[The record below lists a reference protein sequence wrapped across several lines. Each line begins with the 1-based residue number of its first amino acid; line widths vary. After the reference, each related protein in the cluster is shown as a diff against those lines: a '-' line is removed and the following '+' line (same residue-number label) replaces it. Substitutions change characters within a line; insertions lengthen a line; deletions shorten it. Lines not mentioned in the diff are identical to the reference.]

1 MSFFQAIQ
9 TIAPL
14 SVLFNVAAFIVA
26 LLLIV
31 FIHEFGH
38 YIVAR
43 WCGVKSD
50 VFSVGFGKEIWGY
63 TDKRGTRWKLAPWPI
78 GGYVKFAGDA
88 NAASKPDLSEE
99 AKSTAGSLHAQP
111 VLQRAAIVA
120 AGPVANFILAIF
132 LFAVGYMVVGTSYMR
147 PIVDTILP
155 GSPAELSGIK
165 PGDEITNIDGVA
177 VTNFES
183 IPEMVMFRPDET
195 LVVSIKRDGAPI
207 TLSVLAKA
215 KEVKDSF
222 GGTIRFGQLG
232 IGHNKRGD
240 EPLIE
245 RQPPHIALQKG
256 VERTWFIIATTGKTL
271 KKLFMGTESVK
282 RIGGAIS
289 IGKGAGDAASD
300 GVMTFISFI
309 AFLSVSIGIVN
320 LLPIPMLD
328 GGHLLFYAIE
338 ALRGKPL
345 GPLAQEWGYRIGFT
359 CVVMLM
365 LLGLFNDT
373 GRVANVLFGT

>member
-1 MSFFQAIQ
+1 MSFLQALQNIS
-9 TIAPL
+9 PL
-14 SVLFNVAAFIVA
+14 VVLFNLAAFFVA

-31 FIHEFGH
+31 FVHEFGH

-50 VFSVGFGKEIWGY
+50 VFSVGFGKELFGF
-63 TDKRGTRWKLAPWPI
+63 TDKHGTRWKWALWPI

-88 NAASKPDLSEE
+88 NAASQPDSRGES
-99 AKSTAGSLHAQP
+99 KNTAGSLHSQP
-111 VLQRAAIVA
+111 VLQRSAIVA
-120 AGPVANFILAIF
+120 AGPIANFILAVVIF
-132 LFAVGYMVVGTSYMR
+132 ALGFMIVGSGYMR
-147 PIVDTILP
+147 PIVDEILA
-155 GSPAELSGIK
+155 GSPAEIAGIK
-165 PGDEITNIDGVA
+165 PGDEITSIDGTA
-177 VTNFES
+177 IKNYRTIQE
-183 IPEMVMFRPDET
+183 IVMFRPDET
-195 LVVSIKRDGAPI
+195 VVVGIMRDGAAM
-207 TLSVLAKA
+207 TLNVLAKA
-215 KEVKDSF
+215 REIKDDF
-222 GGTIRFGQLG
+222 GGTVRIGQMG
-232 IGHNKRGD
+232 ISHNKRSD

-245 RQPPHIALQKG
+245 RLPPHLALMKG
-256 VERTWFIIATTGKTL
+256 AERTWFIISTTGKTL
-271 KKLFMGTESVK
+271 KKLFLGTESVK

-300 GVMTFISFI
+300 GPMAFVTFI

-328 GGHLLFYAIE
+328 GGHLVFYAIE

-345 GPLAQEWGYRIGFT
+345 GPVAQEWGFRIGLT

-373 GRVANVLFGT
+373 GRVINVVFGT

>member
-1 MSFFQAIQ
+1 MTFLQAIQ
-9 TIAPL
+9 NISPL
-14 SVLFNVAAFIVA
+14 LVLFNIAAFIVA

-31 FIHEFGH
+31 FVHEYGH

-43 WCGVKSD
+43 WCGVKSE
-50 VFSVGFGKEIWGY
+50 VFSVGFGKELWGR
-63 TDKRGTRWKLAPWPI
+63 TDKRGTRWKLALWPI

-99 AKSTAGSLHAQP
+99 GKSTAGSLHAQP

-120 AGPVANFILAIF
+120 AGPIANFILAIF
-132 LFAVGYMVVGTSYMR
+132 FFAAGYMIVGSQYLR
-147 PIVDTILP
+147 PIVDDIMP
-155 GSPAELSGIK
+155 GSAAEAAGIK
-165 PGDEITNIDGVA
+165 KGDEIISIDGKTITTYQGIQEA
-177 VTNFES
+177 
-183 IPEMVMFRPDET
+183 VMFRPDEKM
-195 LVVSIKRDGAPI
+195 LVSVKREGAVVNLDVTP
-207 TLSVLAKA
+207 KA
-215 KEVKDSF
+215 KEIRDDF
-222 GGTIRFGQLG
+222 GGTFRIGQMG
-232 IGHNKRGD
+232 ITHNKRSD
-240 EPLIE
+240 EPLVE
-245 RQPPHIALQKG
+245 RLPPHMALAKG
-256 VERTWFIIATTGKTL
+256 AERTWFIISMTGKTI
-271 KKLFMGTESVK
+271 KKLFLGTESVK

-300 GVMTFISFI
+300 GPMAFVSFI

-328 GGHLLFYAIE
+328 GGHLVFYAIE

-345 GPLAQEWGYRIGFT
+345 GPVAQEWGFRIGFT

>member
-1 MSFFQAIQ
+1 MSFLQVMQNISPFV
-9 TIAPL
+9 
-14 SVLFNVAAFIVA
+14 VLFNIAAFIVA

-31 FIHEFGH
+31 FVHEFGH

-50 VFSVGFGKEIWGY
+50 VFSVGFGKEIWGF

-99 AKSTAGSLHAQP
+99 AKHTAGSLHAQP
-111 VLQRAAIVA
+111 VAQRAAIVA
-120 AGPVANFILAIF
+120 AGPIANFILAIF
-132 LFAVGYMVVGTSYMR
+132 IFAAGFMIVGQHYMR
-147 PIVDTILP
+147 PIVDDVLP
-155 GSPAELSGIK
+155 GSAASEAGMK
-165 PGDEITNIDGVA
+165 PGDEITNIDGTEI
-177 VTNFES
+177 TNYMQIQEL
-183 IPEMVMFRPDET
+183 VMFRPEEQ
-195 LVVSIKRDGAPI
+195 VVIGIKREGQA
-207 TLSVLAKA
+207 LSINALLKA
-215 KEVKDSF
+215 KEIKDDF
-222 GGTIRFGQLG
+222 GGTFRIGQLG
-232 IGHNKRGD
+232 ISHNKRSD
-240 EPLIE
+240 EPLVE
-245 RQPPHIALQKG
+245 RLAPHEALMKG
-256 VERTWFIIATTGKTL
+256 AERTWFIIATTGKTL
-271 KKLFMGTESVK
+271 KKLFLGTESVK

-300 GVMTFISFI
+300 GPMAFVSFI

-328 GGHLLFYAIE
+328 GGHLVFYAIE

-345 GPLAQEWGYRIGFT
+345 GPVAQEWGFRIGFT